1 MFHDKDQ
8 ITFASP
14 LPSVKPRYLAL
25 TQPLGMIVWVMTAVM
40 VIITG
45 VILYAVSTI
54 EVILL

>member
-8 ITFASP
+8 ISFASP
-14 LPSVKPRYLAL
+14 LPSVKPRYLAP

-40 VIITG
+40 IVITG